1 MSLEQRCSE
10 LKKDVVQFAEEV
22 RRSGFVK
29 PWHTKT
35 VTDGGVLTKRFAKG
49 TAANDPPNQWI
60 DGVREL
66 IDRLNAAAIIRANE
80 DVRSALL
87 RDAGFLAL
95 MRQMEKDPSLRD
107 ALVASIQRAERVA
120 GGPEEP
126 EAEEPVEPFDHQ
138 AFAEAKE
145 RGRRL
150 HLGREAMKMP
160 VVIKR
165 FIENI
170 QAIADDLAAGGKGVS
185 ASDVAKMTEGTRPDT
200 PAEDWG
206 LRKADGS
213 NLDPKT
219 VKLGRR
225 MNQSE
230 ILR

>member
-1 MSLEQRCSE
+1 MNSKLQKQLEGLSARVAKLQ
-10 LKKDVVQFAEEV
+10 KDFGVIDKADEEEGDILQK
-22 RRSGFVK
+22 R
-29 PWHTKT
+29 
-35 VTDGGVLTKRFAKG
+35 DIRFAKA

-60 DGVREL
+60 EGVREL

-95 MRQMEKDPSLRD
+95 MRGLQKEPTLRE
-107 ALVASIQRAERVA
+107 ALIESIQRAERTA
-120 GGPEEP
+120 GGPQEE
-126 EAEEPVEPFDHQ
+126 ELQEPIGDSDHQ
-138 AFAEAKE
+138 AFAEARE

-150 HLGREAMKMP
+150 QLGREARVMP
-160 VVIKR
+160 VVVKR
-165 FIENI
+165 FVENI

-200 PAEDWG
+200 PAEDWNI
-206 LRKADGS
+206 RKADGS

-225 MNQSE
+225 MHLSE